1 MISNSKINWAVIPCA
16 GLGTRLLPVTKTVPK
31 AMIPVANYPI
41 IHFAVKEAMSV
52 GIENILIII
61 GEGMD
66 SIRDYFS
73 ENTKLPKFISNNGKN
88 ENKYIDETFSDS
100 ANIRFLLQDKPLGVG
115 HAIKLAKRIINESS
129 FAVILPDDVIFTKGN
144 PISQL
149 MKIYNQF
156 GGHVIGLNK
165 IKKSEVEHKGVVE
178 FIKEE
183 NRYKITNLIEKPKL
197 SDAPSKIGILGRYIL
212 NPNIFDYISDNVE
225 NDQEI
230 NLTEALL
237 RAGEVSEISGEIL
250 EGFHFDTGN
259 IEGLI
264 KASSFFL
271 KNHKILEKN
280 L

>member
-237 RAGEVSEISGEIL
+237 RAGEESEISGEIL

>member
-1 MISNSKINWAVIPCA
+1 
-16 GLGTRLLPVTKTVPK
+16 
-31 AMIPVANYPI
+31 MIPVANYPI

-237 RAGEVSEISGEIL
+237 RAGEESEISGEIL

>member
-73 ENTKLPKFISNNGKN
+73 ENTKLPKFIQNNGTI
-88 ENKYIDETFSDS
+88 ENNYKEEIFSDS

-149 MKIYNQF
+149 MKIYDKF
-156 GGHVIGLNK
+156 GGHVIGLN
-165 IKKSEVEHKGVVE
+165 ILKKNEIEQKGIVE
-178 FIKEE
+178 FIKEK
-183 NRYKITNLIEKPKL
+183 NRYKITNLVEKPKL

-237 RAGEVSEISGEIL
+237 KSRKESEISGEIL
-250 EGFHFDTGN
+250 DGYHFDTGN
-259 IEGLI
+259 IEGLL

-271 KNHKILEKN
+271 KNHKILEKK

>member
-66 SIRDYFS
+66 SVRDYFS
-73 ENTKLPKFISNNGKN
+73 ENAKLPKFISNNVKID
-88 ENKYIDETFSDS
+88 NKYKDDTFSDRV
-100 ANIRFLLQDKPLGVG
+100 NIRFLLQDKPLGVG
-115 HAIKLAKRIINESS
+115 HAIKLAKRIINESI

-149 MKIYNQF
+149 MKIYNKF

-165 IKKSEVEHKGVVE
+165 LKKNEIEQKGIVEV
-178 FIKEE
+178 IKEKT
-183 NRYKITNLIEKPKL
+183 RYKITNLIEKPKL
-197 SDAPSKIGILGRYIL
+197 SDAPSRIGILGRYIL
-212 NPNIFDYISDNVE
+212 GPNIFDHINDNVE

-237 RAGEVSEISGEIL
+237 KAGKNVEISGEIL
-250 EGFHFDTGN
+250 EGYHFDTGN

-271 KNHKILEKN
+271 KNHKILEKK

>member
-73 ENTKLPKFISNNGKN
+73 QNSKLPKFISNNAN
-88 ENKYIDETFSDS
+88 IDNKYKNDTFSES
-100 ANIRFLLQDKPLGVG
+100 ANIRFLLQDNPLGVG

-149 MKIYNQF
+149 IKIYNKF
-156 GGHVIGLNK
+156 GGHVIGLNNL
-165 IKKSEVEHKGVVE
+165 KKNEVEQKGIVE
-178 FIKEE
+178 VIKEKT
-183 NRYKITNLIEKPKL
+183 RYKITNLIEKPKL
-197 SDAPSKIGILGRYIL
+197 SDAPSRIGILGRYIL
-212 NPNIFDYISDNVE
+212 HPNIFDHISDNVE
-225 NDQEI
+225 DDKEI

-237 RAGEVSEISGEIL
+237 KASKEAEISGEIL
-250 EGFHFDTGN
+250 EGYHFDTGN

-271 KNHKILEKN
+271 KNHKILEEK

>member
-129 FAVILPDDVIFTKGN
+129 SAVILPDDVIFTKGN

-237 RAGEVSEISGEIL
+237 RAGEESEISGETL

>member
-73 ENTKLPKFISNNGKN
+73 ENTKLPKFIANNGKI
-88 ENKYIDETFSDS
+88 ENAYKDETFSDS

-149 MKIYNQF
+149 KKIYDKF
-156 GGHVIGLNK
+156 GGHVIGLN
-165 IKKSEVEHKGVVE
+165 ILKKNEVEQKGIVE
-178 FIKEE
+178 FIKEKS
-183 NRYKITNLIEKPKL
+183 RYKITNLVEKPKL

-212 NPNIFDYISDNVE
+212 NPTIFDYISDNVE
-225 NDQEI
+225 NDHEI

-237 RAGEVSEISGEIL
+237 KAGKESEISGEIL
-250 EGFHFDTGN
+250 EGYHFDTGN
-259 IEGLI
+259 IEGLL

-271 KNHKILEKN
+271 KNKKILEKK

>member
-212 NPNIFDYISDNVE
+212 NPNIFDHISDNVE